1 MDFADANTM
10 MFAMP
15 QQLGSS
21 NASMLLSMGSM
32 ATKIIAAMSGNPAVL
47 AGGIVAGSQMGISNA
62 AWENNAEVAEG
73 YKRKVTRDFKRA
85 GIYDDVINE
94 IKHRIPSTVGQK
106 DDDVL
111 RRLFNGEVE
120 LNNIKA
126 NQILADAVYGADLA
140 FQYDMG
146 ETARGEYRESMIQL
160 MPLGPIAKAGK
171 WVLSPGGRA
180 VGWTVNKTAEGISNA
195 IYKGVNA
202 TRKAFKKD
210 PLVVAEGLNKFD
222 KVLDNTIH
230 FATSIPRGILLGETY
245 ASNLIGFGGRTW
257 LNAIGEGIEEGVQH
271 VTQARFYNG
280 EYDTSMNMGLFKPIV
295 EDMVLGGRLGLE
307 WLTGGDLLFDYE
319 LSYIDP

>member
-1 MDFADANTM
+1 
-10 MFAMP
+10 
-15 QQLGSS
+15 
-21 NASMLLSMGSM
+21 
-32 ATKIIAAMSGNPAVL
+32 
-47 AGGIVAGSQMGISNA
+47 
-62 AWENNAEVAEG
+62 
-73 YKRKVTRDFKRA
+73 
-85 GIYDDVINE
+85 
-94 IKHRIPSTVGQK
+94 
-106 DDDVL
+106 
-111 RRLFNGEVE
+111 
-120 LNNIKA
+120 
-126 NQILADAVYGADLA
+126 
-140 FQYDMG
+140 
-146 ETARGEYRESMIQL
+146 MIQL

-171 WVLSPGGRA
+171 WALSPGGRA

-210 PLVVAEGLNKFD
+210 PLVVAEGLSKFD

-307 WLTGGDLLFDYE
+307 WLTGSDYGSGYASDAQMFAEMHGGAIGALFQATPINVVSSINNTSSE
-319 LSYIDP
+319 ISAAEFVANNLIREKMS